1 METLTA
7 KPQSMQEVGETNKQ
21 YVVLKK
27 DLSTVGYLFDFKC
40 AIMNNNNKMIN

>member
-27 DLSTVGYLFDFKC
+27 DLPKVSSHN
-40 AIMNNNNKMIN
+40 AQQ